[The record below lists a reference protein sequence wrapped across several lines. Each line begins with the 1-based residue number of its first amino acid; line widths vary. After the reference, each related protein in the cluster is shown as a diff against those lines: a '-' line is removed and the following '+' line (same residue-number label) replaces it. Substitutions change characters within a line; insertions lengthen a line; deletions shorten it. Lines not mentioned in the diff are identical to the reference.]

1 MPRLDKFQTGTRSP
15 ASSPFWDPLLEKQE
29 GFVPLAV
36 RGQPG
41 SRGLSSP
48 RGGVVVSCAWGTAVP
63 SSARSGF
70 LVQGPTAIWLHSQKI
85 QLRLKSEGPEVK
97 IRPVEELAVK
107 RGADE

>member
-41 SRGLSSP
+41 SRGLSS
-48 RGGVVVSCAWGTAVP
+48 VP

-70 LVQGPTAIWLHSQKI
+70 LVLGPTAIWLHSQKI
-85 QLRLKSEGPEVK
+85 QLQLISKGPEVK